1 MSTYAHAH
9 TPRLRTGRAP
19 VAGARRTAIAA
30 SVCLCMAV
38 LPSAF
43 RASPA
48 GAIVAT
54 VGGHGYGVT
63 PMRGVNP
70 MSIAGAYRAPSSL
83 GRSPAPGTHRFD
95 EAPNGGGALIDEGGP
110 VMESNTTHVIYWDP
124 NKEFTAATRGVVNKF
139 FTDVA
144 HDSGKAT
151 NVFAVDAQYGSA
163 YKSTYA
169 GEATDSDAYPS
180 SGDCTVPVEADAGPP
195 YTTCLYDSQ
204 LQSELS
210 EYITAHS
217 LPTGPT
223 QLYFLLLPHKV
234 VTCFEG
240 GTECSNNVFCAYHS
254 YINPGEAGEII
265 YADIPFSLLDAG
277 DAKGCQADG
286 NPAIQT
292 PNGDIAGT
300 DSSTRFADVAVK
312 YISHEYSEAITDP
325 LVGVKTA
332 WIDSKGL
339 EIGDKCNAWNPG
351 PGTESGEDT
360 HAFLPTLGGSAEAGT
375 LFDQSIDADHYYLQS
390 EWDNATS
397 TCLMLPALIATFSP
411 SASAHVS
418 APVSFESS
426 TVDPYGELSLEWSF
440 GDGATATG
448 PSPSHVYAAPGIY
461 TVTMTATDA
470 LTGTMK
476 PVAHNVV
483 VNDVPSASFTAT
495 PDPASVGAAVGF
507 NGVAS
512 SDPDGS
518 ISSYAW
524 DFGDG
529 ATGSG
534 AMPSHAYASP
544 GAYTVKLTV
553 TDVAGETSSISHV
566 LEVTIAGEVAG
577 GEGAG
582 AGSGKAGGTPG
593 AGGGTGAG
601 ASGGATSAGTTS
613 AGASAASSSP
623 TSRFTVLAKPSVN
636 ARTGAVT
643 YRLSVQDPGT
653 LSLALTFKNGRF
665 GLFSASTRCRPG
677 EAKLNGRCAPAQ
689 VIFARSS
696 RAVPAPGVVTLTL
709 RPSAAAAKALEN
721 ALREQVAL
729 PVAATVSFQSAL
741 GGPPAVQTQPL
752 SVKLASARRPH
763 ATRG

>member
-1 MSTYAHAH
+1 M
-9 TPRLRTGRAP
+9 
-19 VAGARRTAIAA
+19 IAA
-30 SVCLCMAV
+30 SLCLCMAV
-38 LPSAF
+38 LAPAF
-43 RASPA
+43 GASPA
-48 GAIVAT
+48 AAIVAT

-63 PMRGVNP
+63 PIRGVKAT
-70 MSIAGAYRAPSSL
+70 SIAGAYRAPRSL
-83 GRSPAPGTHRFD
+83 GRSPAPRTHRFD

-124 NKEFTAATRGVVNKF
+124 SEEFTVATRGIVNTF

-144 HDSGKAT
+144 HDSGHAT
-151 NVFAVDAQYGSA
+151 NVFAVDAQYGAA
-163 YKSTYA
+163 YRSTYA
-169 GEATDSDAYPS
+169 GEAIDEDAYPS
-180 SGDCTVPVEADAGPP
+180 SGGCSVPVEEADAGPP

-210 EYITAHS
+210 AYVTAHS
-217 LPTGPT
+217 LPTGPA

-254 YINPGEAGEII
+254 YINAGEAGEII

-292 PNGDIAGT
+292 PNGDTAGT
-300 DSSTRFADVAVK
+300 DASTRFADVAVK

-332 WIDSKGL
+332 WADANGL
-339 EIGDKCNAWNPG
+339 ENGDKCNAWNPG
-351 PGTESGEDT
+351 PGTESGEDA

-375 LFDQSIDADHYYLQS
+375 LFDQSIDSDHYYLQS

-397 TCLMLPALIATFSP
+397 TCLMQPAL
-411 SASAHVS
+411 SAIFNPPPAPAHVG

-426 TVDPYGELSLEWSF
+426 TVDPYGELGLEWDF
-440 GDGATATG
+440 GDGATTAG
-448 PSPSHVYAAPGIY
+448 PSPSHAYAAPGNY

-470 LTGTMK
+470 LTGTMD
-476 PVAHNVV
+476 PVAHDVV

-507 NGVAS
+507 SGVSS

-518 ISSYAW
+518 IASYAW
-524 DFGDG
+524 NFGDG
-529 ATGSG
+529 ASGSGSG
-534 AMPSHAYASP
+534 ATPSHAYAAP

-553 TDVAGETSSISHV
+553 TDVAGETSSISHLV
-566 LEVTIAGEVAG
+566 EVTNAGEVAG

-582 AGSGKAGGTPG
+582 AGSGNAGGTPG
-593 AGGGTGAG
+593 AGGGSATGAG
-601 ASGGATSAGTTS
+601 ASAGATSAGTTS
-613 AGASAASSSP
+613 AGARAASSSP
-623 TSRFTVLAKPSVN
+623 TSRFTILAKPSVN
-636 ARTGAVT
+636 ARTGAIT
-643 YRLSVQDPGT
+643 YRLSVQDAGT
-653 LSLALTFKNGRF
+653 LRLALTFKNGRF
-665 GLFSASTRCRPG
+665 GLFSPSARCG
-677 EAKLNGRCAPAQ
+677 SGDVKLKGRCAPAQ

-696 RAVPAPGVVTLTL
+696 RVVSAPGVVTLTL
-709 RPSAAAAKALEN
+709 RPSAAAAKALEH
-721 ALREQVAL
+721 ALREQVGL

-741 GGPPAVQTQPL
+741 GGPAAALTQPL
-752 SVKLASARRPH
+752 TVKLASARRPH
-763 ATRG
+763 ATPG